1 MPADFI
7 EFCDSQFRKVVAFLM
22 LNGASLQD
30 AEDAAQQALVDAWK
44 LSQDRVNWA
53 KIRNPEGWLRK
64 VALRKYLR
72 PPGPRRRPP
81 TPAGDPPEM
90 PSLEADPGEL
100 APMTLDV
107 LAALRTLD
115 DEARAVMA
123 YRINDVNFREI
134 ADAMGITEQRARD
147 IQKKSR
153 RKLMRIL
160 GNWHG
165 KMGGP
170 ANEHS

>member
-1 MPADFI
+1 VSADFI
-7 EFCDSQFRKVVAFLM
+7 EFYYSQFHKVVAFLTAD
-22 LNGASLQD
+22 GASLQD
-30 AEDAAQQALVDAWK
+30 AEDAAQHAFVDAWK
-44 LSQDRVNWA
+44 QWA
-53 KIRNPEGWLRK
+53 KIRNPEGWIRD
-64 VALRKYLR
+64 VALKKYRR

-100 APMTLDV
+100 SPATLDV

-123 YRINDVNFREI
+123 YRIIYDVNFRQI

-147 IQKKSR
+147 IQKKNR
-153 RKLMRIL
+153 RQLMRTL

-165 KMGGP
+165 KTGGP
-170 ANEHS
+170 ANEQP